1 MPASINPSSLKY
13 RINNQS
19 DYKVTS
25 SSSSSSSGSRVV
37 DLLTRYSSFLL
48 HQLKGNASFGVGVV
62 GGVDAVL
69 DEHPSHFAEHLLLFA
84 ANVAAVT

>member
-1 MPASINPSSLKY
+1 MLTRYWTRFAAAA
-13 RINNQS
+13 
-19 DYKVTS
+19 S
-25 SSSSSSSGSRVV
+25 SSS
-37 DLLTRYSSFLL
+37 LLL